1 MRYDYVVTLKKSSDR
16 QIDLISIFLCAFS
29 VLVFVFEQFRA
40 AKFDYAATLFAI
52 IIAGGVL
59 FNLFFTKKDKPV
71 RYKNLLFLAG
81 IYWIMMPYLSWV
93 SIIFFFLAFLEYQ
106 AKHPLE
112 VGFAKEE
119 VVINTLIKRK
129 FNWSSFNN
137 IILKEG
143 LLTLDFKNNR
153 IFQKETLDD
162 DEPDADED
170 EINDYC
176 RKQLLK
182 ANENSLIAQGQ
193 QLKTDN

>member
-1 MRYDYVVTLKKSSDR
+1 MRYDYVVALKKSSDR

-29 VLVFVFEQFRA
+29 VLAFIFEQFRM
-40 AKFDYAATLFAI
+40 AKFNYVASLFAI
-52 IIAGGVL
+52 IITGGFL
-59 FNLFFTKKDKPV
+59 FNLFFAKKDRPV

-93 SIIFFFLAFLEYQ
+93 SIVFFFLAFLEYQ

-143 LLTLDFKNNR
+143 LLTMDFKNNK

-170 EINDYC
+170 EFNDYC
-176 RKQLLK
+176 RKQLLR
-182 ANENSLIAQGQ
+182 ANENSLLPQGQ
-193 QLKTDN
+193 